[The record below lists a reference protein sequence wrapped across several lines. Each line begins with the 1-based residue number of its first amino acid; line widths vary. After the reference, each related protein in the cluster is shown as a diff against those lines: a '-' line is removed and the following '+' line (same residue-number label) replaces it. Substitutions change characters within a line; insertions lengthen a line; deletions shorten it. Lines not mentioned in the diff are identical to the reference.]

1 MVGITIEKTVLAS
14 DGKSYKISVTYGA
27 DANLPADV
35 DLSVIE
41 LEQGDEEYNRYLDE
55 SAAKLGKEAADISY
69 ARIRHP
75 TPIISAKQSWKK
87 VRERIPGLM

>member
-14 DGKSYKISVTYGA
+14 DGKSYKISVTYEA

-41 LEQGDEEYNRYLDE
+41 LEQGDEEYNR
-55 SAAKLGKEAADISY
+55 
-69 ARIRHP
+69 
-75 TPIISAKQSWKK
+75 
-87 VRERIPGLM
+87 